1 MAPKKKV
8 MQAKT
13 ERSLSKAAIA
23 EVLIGECKMQKAQV
37 TAWLDSLAGLAA
49 KELQSTGK
57 FTIPGVCMIKTREK
71 AATKAGKRLL
81 FGKEVVVKAHPA
93 KKVVKAFPVA
103 ALKHRLRGSG
113 HF

>member
-13 ERSLSKAAIA
+13 ERSLSEAAIA

-57 FTIPGVCMIKTREK
+57 FTIPGVCRRARKPPQRHAK
-71 AATKAGKRLL
+71 GYCSARRWLSRLT
-81 FGKEVVVKAHPA
+81 P
-93 KKVVKAFPVA
+93 P
-103 ALKHRLRGSG
+103 RRS
-113 HF
+113 